1 MKTKTLLFLLALALP
16 FTASAKEKTVEL
28 KVELPDVLIIGTP
41 TPFTV
46 KNLEAAD
53 ALKKRVA
60 IQVPEGTTNLAKDK
74 PVTSSDKFPIVG
86 DLEYVTDGDKDAD
99 EGYEVE
105 LAPGLQW
112 VQIDLGKEADLY
124 AVAVWHFHRQKR
136 VYRSVIIQLSNDA
149 EFKKG
154 VTTIFNTDYEDS
166 AKLGLGAG
174 KDLAYIETNQGRVVP
189 ANGTKARYVRL
200 YSNGSTSSTGNHYVE
215 VEVFGKA
222 AK

>member
-1 MKTKTLLFLLALALP
+1 MKTKALLFLAALALP
-16 FTASAKEKTVEL
+16 FTAAAKEKTVEL
-28 KVELPDVLIIGTP
+28 KVEMPPVLLIGTP
-41 TPFTV
+41 TPINV
-46 KNLEAAD
+46 KNLESGDAA
-53 ALKKRVA
+53 KKRTS
-60 IQVPEGTTNLAKDK
+60 IQVPEGTVNLAKGK
-74 PVTSSDKFPIVG
+74 TVTSSDKYPIVG

-112 VQIDLGKEADLY
+112 VQIDLAKESDIY

-136 VYRSVIIQLSNDA
+136 LCRSVIVQLSTEP
-149 EFKKG
+149 EFKNG

-174 KDLAYIETNQGRVVP
+174 KDLAYIETNEGRVIP